1 MEERAPGFRASI
13 RGIRTWTPEK
23 MERVGG
29 WPGGHPMHLDIA
41 LDQLGPFRPTKALGR
56 WRTPIAGLY
65 ISGAGTNP
73 SGGIAGTPGRQAAR
87 ALLAD
92 QKH

>member
-1 MEERAPGFRASI
+1 MTIYRRI
-13 RGIRTWTPEK
+13 N
-23 MERVGG
+23 
-29 WPGGHPMHLDIA
+29 A
-41 LDQLGPFRPTKALGR
+41 LAETVN
-56 WRTPIAGLY
+56 GLY

-92 QKH
+92 QTK